1 MHVLNSSL
9 TRVLSGKPCNKD
21 GVLETDGADS
31 NTATTPQ
38 RSSTDWHPFKDRV
51 SFETADLLYRKEQ
64 MSAGNID
71 ALLELW
77 GASMVPHRDVAPFRN
92 STDLYQTI
100 DSARVGSVRWQSF
113 EVSFPRAAQ
122 PTGNREV
129 PSWMN
134 ASYDVWYR
142 DVREIAKTILANPAF
157 TKTIDYG
164 PVKVI
169 NKDGKREF
177 CNFMSAD
184 WAWGQADVI
193 SHYADSNGA
202 AFVPIILGS
211 DKTTVSI
218 ATGQNEYYPLYASI
232 GNIHNTTRRAHGSG
246 VVLAGFLAIPKGKQH
261 CYPPGKVDL

>member
-1 MHVLNSSL
+1 MLP
-9 TRVLSGKPCNKD
+9 GKPCDKD
-21 GVLETDGADS
+21 GILLVRNDTDNA
-31 NTATTPQ
+31 TASTPP
-38 RSSTDWHPFKDRV
+38 RSDTDWHPFKDRV

-77 GASMVPHRDVAPFRN
+77 AASMLPRRDVAPFRN

-113 EVSFPRAAQ
+113 EVSYPPEAQ
-122 PTGNREV
+122 PSGGREV

-142 DVREIAKTILANPAF
+142 DVREIAKTILANPALS
-157 TKTIDYG
+157 KTIDYG

-169 NKDGKREF
+169 NRDGKREY

-184 WAWGQADVI
+184 WAWGQAVGTALLSCLI
-193 SHYADSNGA
+193 MMLTQSFAGHHR
-202 AFVPIILGS
+202 PI
-211 DKTTVSI
+211 
-218 ATGQNEYYPLYASI
+218 
-232 GNIHNTTRRAHGSG
+232 R
-246 VVLAGFLAIPKGKQH
+246 
-261 CYPPGKVDL
+261 

>member
-31 NTATTPQ
+31 NIATSPQ
-38 RSSTDWHPFKDRV
+38 RSSTDWYPFKDRV

-100 DSARVGSVRWQSF
+100 DSAGVGSVRWESF
-113 EVSFPRAAQ
+113 EVGFPRAAQ

-134 ASYDVWYR
+134 SSYDVWYR

-169 NKDGKREF
+169 NKDGKREY

-184 WAWGQADVI
+184 WAWGQAVGTI
-193 SHYADSNGA
+193 
-202 AFVPIILGS
+202 
-211 DKTTVSI
+211 
-218 ATGQNEYYPLYASI
+218 
-232 GNIHNTTRRAHGSG
+232 
-246 VVLAGFLAIPKGKQH
+246 
-261 CYPPGKVDL
+261 